1 MSLLPSSSQCTAPK
15 SLYKVPQVLSH
26 GQYCPEK
33 SPSPH
38 RVSVLDGPLWS
49 TRGSCC
55 GPLQALA
62 LREQD
67 IHGGQEYLRQIMP
80 DLEEDANE
88 NKTEGKKKTRED
100 YMYTLEV

>member
-1 MSLLPSSSQCTAPK
+1 MASIAL
-15 SLYKVPQVLSH
+15 
-26 GQYCPEK
+26 
-33 SPSPH
+33 SPH
-38 RVSVLDGPLWS
+38 RVSVLHGSLWS